1 MLQHCP
7 TRKRVLLLIL
17 FFALSFIT
25 MFHKMSK
32 VNFFL
37 PSPQPRISNKT
48 RSTEKTEGDI
58 LQALLKYVPQ
68 VNYKEF
74 DQTSNA
80 KKSRATLLH
89 PKQNYTI
96 GETIR
101 IQVDICDHNGNLKT
115 YGGDFILAR
124 IRSPEHKAAASGVVK
139 DLNNGIYH
147 IDFKLFW
154 PGQVEVVVQL
164 VHPSEA
170 VAAIWRAKQMD
181 YDKISYTG
189 IFTNNSV
196 QEKTECYSYL
206 KSSQSVCLYVDEREK
221 ETYSCLKPL
230 TLSCE
235 TLTFF
240 QSRNSITSYLTKNE
254 IKLLDRSNIAVTI
267 PNDFPTISVF
277 SINNELLLS
286 SEKCYLGTLQPV
298 PSGFFH
304 SGHWYPSFCNCR
316 SFQNDNDINSCLQ
329 GKDLYF
335 RGDSTV
341 RQWLEH
347 LTSKLKN
354 LKYLKTTEK
363 FKSRAPML
371 AVDEQRNITIDWRKH
386 GHPWI
391 TVHLN
396 VIKEGNYVSREVDKI
411 AGGENI
417 IVVITVGQ
425 HFRPFPLELHIR
437 RLLNIRKAIERLK
450 ARSPKTR
457 VFIKLENIRELT
469 SETLRFSNWHGY
481 IQNLAQREVFHGL
494 NVTFLDAW
502 DMTVADNTNNVH
514 PPQHVVHSQVAL
526 FLSYLCHNSSD

>member
-1 MLQHCP
+1 TAP
-7 TRKRVLLLIL
+7 PYTIGL
-17 FFALSFIT
+17 FF
-25 MFHKMSK
+25 
-32 VNFFL
+32 
-37 PSPQPRISNKT
+37 SNWNTSMQSDLLMKT

-240 QSRNSITSYLTKNE
+240 QSRNISSKPLCLLFSFCFLFKLINE
-254 IKLLDRSNIAVTI
+254 TPFINKCCVVFCIA
-267 PNDFPTISVF
+267 D
-277 SINNELLLS
+277 ELLLS

>member
-1 MLQHCP
+1 MSGLIE
-7 TRKRVLLLIL
+7 LLETQR
-17 FFALSFIT
+17 AASHSGRAEPSFCQT
-25 MFHKMSK
+25 QPGY
-32 VNFFL
+32 VPR
-37 PSPQPRISNKT
+37 PSPSLYNPELVSASAVPPTCNPLRDNEECRWRKT

-58 LQALLKYVPQ
+58 LQALLKYIPQ
-68 VNYKEF
+68 VNYTEF

-101 IQVDICDHNGNLKT
+101 IQVEICDHNGNLKT

-124 IRSPEHKAAASGVVK
+124 IQSPEHKAAASGVLK
-139 DLNNGIYH
+139 DLKNGIYH

-170 VAAIWRAKQMD
+170 VTAIWRAKQLD

-206 KSSQSVCLYVDEREK
+206 ISSQSVCLYVDEREK

-254 IKLLDRSNIAVTI
+254 KKLLDQSNIAVTI
-267 PNDFPTISVF
+267 PNDFPPISVF
-277 SINNELLLS
+277 SIN
-286 SEKCYLGTLQPV
+286 
-298 PSGFFH
+298 
-304 SGHWYPSFCNCR
+304 
-316 SFQNDNDINSCLQ
+316 
-329 GKDLYF
+329 
-335 RGDSTV
+335 
-341 RQWLEH
+341 
-347 LTSKLKN
+347 N
-354 LKYLKTTEK
+354 LKYLKTTEN

-371 AVDEQRNITIDWRKH
+371 AVDEQRNITVDWRKH

-391 TVHLN
+391 TAYLN
-396 VIKEGNYVSREVDKI
+396 VIKECNYVSREVDKI

-457 VFIKLENIRELT
+457 VFIKLENVRELT
-469 SETLRFSNWHGY
+469 SDTLRFSNWHGY

-494 NVTFLDAW
+494 NVTILDAW
-502 DMTVADNTNNVH
+502 DMTVADNTKNVH